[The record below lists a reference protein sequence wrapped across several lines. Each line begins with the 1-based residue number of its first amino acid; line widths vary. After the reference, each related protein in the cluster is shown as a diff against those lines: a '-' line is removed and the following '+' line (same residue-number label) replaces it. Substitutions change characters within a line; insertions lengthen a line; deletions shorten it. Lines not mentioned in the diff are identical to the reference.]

1 MILSTNAP
9 FKHHR
14 NGNAYRRDRG
24 ARPRYLYI
32 GSDVQNGFIELHRA
46 GDRCTST
53 AHVRDVFRTPDLIE
67 HFCST
72 DAMRIGVEFQ
82 KWRDAANAGPQPEK
96 TEGESHAG

>member
-1 MILSTNAP
+1 MILSTNVP
-9 FKHHR
+9 FKFHR
-14 NGNAYRRDRG
+14 DGNAYRRDRG
-24 ARPRYLYI
+24 VRPRYLYV
-32 GSDVQNGFIELHRA
+32 GPARHGCIEFHRA

-82 KWRDAANAGPQPEK
+82 KWRDAANARPQPEE